1 VDVVAYSPQLHH
13 LYVAGADSATMT
25 VIAVSAGGKL
35 SAVATVPTAKGAH
48 CVAAD
53 DQGGAWVCDPDGGR
67 LLVYQ
72 DAESQRR

>member
-1 VDVVAYSPQLHH
+1 
-13 LYVAGADSATMT
+13 MT